1 MGTILYFVLF
11 GALVFVV
18 EFRHT
23 RMRSTWDDLA
33 DMLGRAESMEIE
45 AWVPTSVPIGS
56 GREQRREIMRRL
68 GMTMVILVGL
78 VLWHAFVVPPVRGED
93 VTTAAVT
100 ESPEEAAEI
109 RGLANLL
116 SGDAAAAERE
126 LEVPGDCWA
135 ISAGAEVPEACPPG
149 VPAGTLIDASLEETA
164 GVVTLEDDPPDDV
177 PDEAMPI
184 GETALNEDIPDDSIP
199 PISEQPTATMEE
211 ELPAAEVDPDSDA
224 DMKEVMDAT
233 GVLIQAI
240 KDKDALAITLGIF
253 LILFAVFR
261 LRPVRDSLGQWIP
274 EKWYRVIPIGLAV
287 VLGILVAIA
296 AGGDPLGSVVKG
308 LAGGGGIAVI
318 YAAIVAASKK
328 KAASD
333 A

>member
-1 MGTILYFVLF
+1 MGTILYFIAF

-18 EFRHT
+18 ESRHV
-23 RMRSTWDDLA
+23 RMRSTWKALA
-33 DMLGRAESMEIE
+33 EALGRADSMEIE
-45 AWVPTSVPIGS
+45 AWVPESVPVGRGR

-116 SGDAAAAERE
+116 SGDAAAAE

-135 ISAGAEVPEACPPG
+135 ISAGAKVPEACPPG

-164 GVVTLEDDPPDDV
+164 GAVTLEDDPPDDV

-184 GETALNEDIPDDSIP
+184 GETALNEDIPNDSIP

-211 ELPAAEVDPDSDA
+211 ELPAADIDPDSDA
-224 DMKEVMDAT
+224 DVKEVMDAT

-296 AGGDPLGSVVKG
+296 AGGDPLWSVVKG